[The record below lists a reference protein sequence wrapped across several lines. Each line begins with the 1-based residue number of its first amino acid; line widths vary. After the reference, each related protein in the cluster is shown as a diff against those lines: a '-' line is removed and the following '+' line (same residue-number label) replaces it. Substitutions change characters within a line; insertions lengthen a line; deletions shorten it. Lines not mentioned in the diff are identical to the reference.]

1 MSKTDIEKVMKEQE
15 GITGGI
21 GKKRASNLGTHV
33 STTLHIADNDPE
45 LLTPIQSGNSMKSR
59 PSNVSMFS
67 VQSAYGETDF
77 LNMHRNGYFRYFR
90 TYLDTFF
97 NKNQV

>member
-1 MSKTDIEKVMKEQE
+1 LSKTDIEKVMKEQE

-77 LNMHRNGYFRYFR
+77 LNMHRNGYF
-90 TYLDTFF
+90 
-97 NKNQV
+97 